1 MKKLLLVMIVLI
13 VPTLV
18 GCGDGTAEEAA
29 ASAENPEDNTEEIA
43 GTEEKAVPDYDGP
56 DFYTLEVGNEWP
68 YYHISFGSES
78 HSFTDEVYNEKE
90 GVYYIRRTWSHGSE
104 SITKLEKEGPYVYE
118 IDRDQRELI
127 LDMSAE
133 FGDFWGDYELLDDN
147 YTWTYR
153 GDEIEGC
160 FVVANGYNE
169 EVVYAP
175 GVGPVRITTLVDPD
189 NLKRKQQ

>member
-1 MKKLLLVMIVLI
+1 MKRLLLVMLILI
-13 VPTLV
+13 VPTLI
-18 GCGDGTAEEAA
+18 GCGEDNVDQGEESTNVAEGEIEEPPKTAEDA
-29 ASAENPEDNTEEIA
+29 I
-43 GTEEKAVPDYDGP
+43 PDYDGP
-56 DFYTLEVGNEWP
+56 DFYPLEVGNEWP

-78 HSFTDEVYNEKE
+78 HAFTDEVYNEKE
-90 GVYYIRRTWSHGSE
+90 GVYYIRRTWSHGAE

-118 IDRDQRELI
+118 VDKDQRELI

-133 FGDFWGDYELLDDN
+133 FGDFWGDYELIDDN

-160 FVVANGYNE
+160 FVVANGDNE
-169 EVVYAP
+169 ETVYAP
-175 GVGPVRITTLVDPD
+175 GVGPVRETILFDPC